1 MKKFKILLVL
11 VVIAGGVFAYYQYKQ
26 TKMHIFISYHND
38 IWIPTVVEEEN
49 QLKDYNDKVEA
60 YVNNDEMRNLSKLV
74 EEDWLP
80 VSQKSLKKLQ
90 DVNPENKEIKKLN
103 QKTIEK
109 EESRI
114 IVLKTLRDY
123 GKDEQDFYAVQHAEA
138 KMKKRTQET
147 ADYVA
152 LL

>member
-1 MKKFKILLVL
+1 
-11 VVIAGGVFAYYQYKQ
+11 
-26 TKMHIFISYHND
+26 MHEFMTYHND

-60 YVNNDEMRNLSKLV
+60 YVNNDEMQKLSKLV

-103 QKTIEK
+103 QKTIEV
-109 EESRI
+109 EE
-114 IVLKTLRDY
+114 LKITAFKTTIDY
-123 GKDEQDFYAVQHAEA
+123 ANNKQVFNAVQHVQE
-138 KMKKRTQET
+138 KMKDKSDET
-147 ADYVA
+147 VDYRQKLMDKYNLEEVTTEKVRGVKKIKPK
-152 LL
+152 